1 MQKSLTRRSFLK
13 KGVYSTAGATLGTS
27 AVWTAYTFTARSARA
42 EQAKNDRPRI
52 GVIGLG
58 AQGRFD
64 ANLAAE
70 YGDIVAVCD
79 VNSLRFDEV
88 KKQLGNKIKEDVPTY
103 QDYRRLLDRSDVDVV
118 IQATTDHWHT
128 RINIDALRSGRDVY
142 GEKPFALTIEE
153 GKLLRKVVRETGRVF
168 QLGTQQRSAKQ
179 VMDGGKHPRPFQE
192 AVELV
197 RNGRIGALKQ
207 VWVAIPYLSMKGG
220 PFEEQPIPGTL
231 DWDMFQ
237 GQSPMRP
244 YTSRRYHPFRGWFDY
259 CGSMAADWGNHHYDI
274 AHWGM
279 DAEQTGPIA
288 VEGRGFFPNEGKP
301 DCFDVPDRFF
311 ARLTYANGMEVL
323 FFTSLS
329 ARHNYGWPTEPH
341 VEMTQSQLDWM
352 FGRDVPD
359 EVRACDRNG
368 VMFIGDQGRIFV
380 NRANVYGKAV
390 EELAENPLPA
400 GAWRVRPSETHMG
413 NFFDCVK
420 SRGVPVAS
428 AEIGFR
434 SLTPCQL
441 AVISIRLDGRR
452 LQWDPEEEEIV
463 GDDQARSMQAR
474 QQRAPYTIS

>member
-1 MQKSLTRRSFLK
+1 MQKKMNRRDFSK
-13 KGVYSTAGATLGTS
+13 QGVRSAVCATLGAS
-27 AVWTAYTFTARSARA
+27 ALGAVYTFTAATAPAAPS
-42 EQAKNDRPRI
+42 KNDRPRI

-58 AQGRFD
+58 GQGKFD
-64 ANLAAE
+64 AGLAAE
-70 YGDIVAVCD
+70 HGDIVAICD
-79 VNSLRFDEV
+79 VNTLRFDET
-88 KKQLGNKIKEDVPTY
+88 KRQLGKKIKENVATY
-103 QDYRRLLDRSDVDVV
+103 QDYRKLLDRNDVDVIV
-118 IQATTDHWHT
+118 QATTDHWHT
-128 RINIDALRSGRDVY
+128 KINIDALRSGRDVY

-153 GKLLRKVVRETGRVF
+153 GKLLRKVVRESNRVF

-197 RNGRIGALKQ
+197 RNGRIGKLKQ

-220 PFEEQPIPGTL
+220 PFEQQPIPDTL
-231 DWDMFQ
+231 NWDVFQ

-244 YTSRRYHPFRGWFDY
+244 YTARRYHPFRGWFDY

-279 DAEQTGPIA
+279 DAEHTGPVA

-301 DCFDVPDRFF
+301 NCFDVPDRFF
-311 ARLTYANGMEVL
+311 ARLNYASGIEVL

-329 ARHNYGWPTEPH
+329 ARFNYGWPTEPH
-341 VEMTQSQLDWM
+341 VKMTKEQLDWL
-352 FGRDVPD
+352 FGKDVPD
-359 EVRACDRNG
+359 EVRTCDRNG

-380 NRANVYGKAV
+380 NRGNVYGKAAK
-390 EELAENPLPA
+390 ELAENPLPA
-400 GAWRVRPSETHMG
+400 DAWRVRPSETHMG

-420 SRGVPVAS
+420 SRGVPVAP

-441 AVISIRLDGRR
+441 AVISIRLGGRK
-452 LQWDPEEEEIV
+452 LKWDPEKEQIV
-463 GDDQARSMQAR
+463 GDDEARSMQAR